1 MTAAIEKRQQ
11 KPQRIE
17 RLSANFSF
25 VACLLLAT
33 VVATLYSVSLG
44 HNFLFDE
51 ENLII
56 WNPYIKDLSL
66 IPELFKRG
74 FFYFQGRA
82 TPLWTEYYRPLT
94 SVTFA
99 LDYHFWKGNPLGYNL
114 TNVVLHVL
122 SCILLL
128 RVLLKMYKNVWAAF
142 LSALLYSVHTIH
154 TEAVTYTASRSDL
167 LMGVLALSVLLLY
180 WNSHLK
186 SALFAGGLSL
196 FVKESAVL
204 IPVYLVFLEW
214 CFLKSG
220 FKRAALKLVPFFI
233 LIALFILYRKF
244 ICPIPLG
251 PSSINWHDAALRF
264 FSMGGPLL
272 SYFQTL
278 IAPEPFKFSQHVH
291 FAAHFSDPAVW
302 LTVFVLFLLAMLWL
316 ILLRY
321 RAGGFFGLNF
331 FIISLLPSMQI
342 IGYYPEW
349 AEHYLYVPF
358 MGIVILLGDFL
369 NKLFE
374 SKRRALIA
382 IFLATYVPF
391 ILFLGMRTWQR
402 NEIYNDAKRFY
413 QALSQSNSIYA
424 VYGYQN
430 LARLAIEEDHWEDA
444 IVPLKT
450 ALSIWP
456 YFGKTHQ
463 LLGRYYRHRNDD
475 AEALK
480 YYEKAYA
487 FDPENN
493 EFSMNVGNTLVNLRR
508 YEEAA
513 KVFADAQ
520 KRNPKDFWVY
530 IHLMASH
537 ELAGRPEQALRWGE
551 QGLAM
556 TGDSKLNS
564 AILLTKIVGLAY
576 RQRWDDVV
584 NAKLDLMLQNYPEI
598 YWYADIARLLKGKMD
613 EAEFRSLLRS
623 KYSGFESAASAKSY
637 LLMSFVLNNQGAGLE
652 AFIRDNDK
660 ELQALVDK
668 EPLFKEELARA
679 KEGLKLHEA

>member
-1 MTAAIEKRQQ
+1 MKFTRPVFIASFALAA
-11 KPQRIE
+11 
-17 RLSANFSF
+17 
-25 VACLLLAT
+25 
-33 VVATLYSVSLG
+33 VVFILYSVSLG

-56 WNPYIKDLSL
+56 WNPYIKHLSL

-74 FFYFQGRA
+74 FFYFQGRT

-94 SVTFA
+94 SITFA

-114 TNVVLHVL
+114 TNVVLHAL
-122 SCILLL
+122 SCVLLL
-128 RVLLKMYKNVWAAF
+128 RLLLKIYKNVWVAF
-142 LSALLYSVHTIH
+142 LCALLYSVHTVH

-167 LMGVLALSVLLLY
+167 LMGVLALSALLLY

-186 SALFAGGLSL
+186 SALLVYGLS
-196 FVKESAVL
+196 FFAKESAILV
-204 IPVYLVFLEW
+204 PVYLIFLEW

-220 FKRAALKLVPFFI
+220 FKRVVLKLTPFFV
-233 LIALFILYRKF
+233 LVALFIFYRKF

-272 SYFQTL
+272 SYFQAL
-278 IAPEPFKFSQHVH
+278 ILPEPFKFSQHVY
-291 FAAHFSDPAVW
+291 FAAHFSDPAVR

-316 ILLRY
+316 ILLRH

-331 FIISLLPSMQI
+331 FILSLLPSMQI

-349 AEHYLYVPF
+349 AEHYLYIPF
-358 MGIVILLGDFL
+358 MGLVILLGDFL

-374 SKRRALIA
+374 SKRRALVA
-382 IFLATYVPF
+382 VFLATYVPF

-402 NEIYNDAKRFY
+402 NEVYNDAKRFY
-413 QALSQSNSIYA
+413 QALSGSDSFYA
-424 VYGYQN
+424 VYGYHG
-430 LARLAIEEDHWEDA
+430 LARLAIDEEDWGGA
-444 IVPLKT
+444 IVPLK
-450 ALSIWP
+450 ASLAIQP
-456 YFGKTHQ
+456 YFSKTYQ
-463 LLGRYYRHRNDD
+463 LLGRVYRQKHND

-487 FDPENN
+487 LDPENN
-493 EFSMNVGNTLVNLRR
+493 EFLMNVGSTFIDLRR

-530 IHLMASH
+530 IHLMAAH
-537 ELAGRPEQALRWGE
+537 ELAGRPEQALEWGE
-551 QGLAM
+551 RGLEMA
-556 TGDSKLNS
+556 GNNKLDS
-564 AILLTKIVGLAY
+564 AILLNTIVCLAY
-576 RQRWDDVV
+576 RQRRDDLV
-584 NAKLDLMLQNYPEI
+584 NVKLDLMLENYPEM

-613 EAEFRSLLRS
+613 EEKFRGLLSS
-623 KYSGFESAASAKSY
+623 KYSEFQSISSAQSY
-637 LLMSFVLNNQGAGLE
+637 LLMSLVLNKKWTELD
-652 AFIRDNDK
+652 AFIRDNEK
-660 ELQALVDK
+660 ALQALADK
-668 EPLFKEELARA
+668 QPLFKKELGRA
-679 KEGLKLHEA
+679 KEDLELHEA